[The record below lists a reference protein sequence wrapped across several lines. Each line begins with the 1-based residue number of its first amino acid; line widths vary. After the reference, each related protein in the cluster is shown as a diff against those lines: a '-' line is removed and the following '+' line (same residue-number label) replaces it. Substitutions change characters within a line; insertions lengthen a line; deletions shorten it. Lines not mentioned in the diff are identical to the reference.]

1 MNDIGINIKNIVQV
15 LTEIEKMKQNKKE
28 EMKQKKIELIK
39 IDNNG
44 VLQESSFETSEHLN
58 IITGANGSGKTSL
71 LQSIVNQYQK
81 EYNIKSIFASI
92 HHFKAHA
99 EIQQYINIKTTTTD
113 HDFKQEYTTI
123 TNLTDNRDLINDC
136 NNFFQ
141 ALNIPTRL
149 NIENT
154 ESGWLLFNNPN
165 YNSKTTITLDKISPS
180 ERAIFLLWLLTKNN
194 TKFSVLILDDFDNHF
209 DKVLLSKV
217 YAIII
222 DEFVD
227 KRGVQVFI
235 ATNRKIVNL
244 NTKQKQFKIENCL
257 VCDAKNK

>member
-1 MNDIGINIKNIVQV
+1 M
-15 LTEIEKMKQNKKE
+15 L
-28 EMKQKKIELIK
+28 ELIK
-39 IDNNG
+39 IDTNG
-44 VLQESSFETSEHLN
+44 VLQEQSFKPSEHLN

-71 LQSIVNQYQK
+71 LQSLVNQYQK
-81 EYNIKSIFASI
+81 KYNIKSIFASV
-92 HHFKAHA
+92 HHFKAHP
-99 EIQQYINIKTTTTD
+99 EIQQYANIKTTTAD
-113 HDFKQEYTTI
+113 NDFKQEYATI
-123 TNLTDNRDLINDC
+123 INLTDNRDLINDC

-154 ESGWLLFNNPN
+154 ESGWLLFNNLN
-165 YNSKTTITLDKISPS
+165 YKSKTTITFDKISPS
-180 ERAIFLLWLLTKNN
+180 ERSIFLLWLLTKNN
-194 TKFSVLILDDFDNHF
+194 TKFSILVLDDFDNHF
-209 DKVLLSKV
+209 DEVLLSKV

-244 NTKQKQFKIENCL
+244 DTKQKQFKIQDGL
-257 VCDAKNK
+257 VCDA